1 MRSMQTDIGASDMN
15 TPHSDVLVHVTD
27 ALDERARVRLLE
39 RLGAEQGIRSVRAGA
54 RAGQLLLV
62 DYDRGAISALGI
74 LRCVQA
80 QGYAARLV
88 GM

>member
-1 MRSMQTDIGASDMN
+1 MSYEQTD
-15 TPHSDVLVHVTD
+15 VVVHVAQ
-27 ALDERARVRLLE
+27 ALDADGRHQLL
-39 RLGAEQGIRSVRAGA
+39 RNLGAEQGITRVRAHE
-54 RAGQLLLV
+54 RSGQLFLV
-62 DYDRGAISALGI
+62 DYDRRAISALGV

>member
-1 MRSMQTDIGASDMN
+1 MSFNAGAAEVNIDQTD
-15 TPHSDVLVHVTD
+15 VVVHVAQ
-27 ALDERARVRLLE
+27 ALDAGQRERLLDSLCAEPGIARAR
-39 RLGAEQGIRSVRAGA
+39 ADARS
-54 RAGQLLLV
+54 GQLLV
-62 DYDRGAISALGI
+62 IDYDRRAISALGI

>member
-1 MRSMQTDIGASDMN
+1 MSVGQ
-15 TPHSDVLVHVTD
+15 SDVVVCVAMPLD
-27 ALDERARVRLLE
+27 AGERSRLLE
-39 RLGAEQGIRSVRAGA
+39 RLGAEQGITRVRADA
-54 RAGQLLLV
+54 RSGQLLLV
-62 DYDRGAISALGI
+62 HYDQRAISALGI

>member
-1 MRSMQTDIGASDMN
+1 MSYQQTD
-15 TPHSDVLVHVTD
+15 VVVHVAQ
-27 ALDERARVRLLE
+27 ALDADRRDQLL
-39 RLGAEQGIRSVRAGA
+39 RNLGAEQGVTQVRAHA
-54 RAGQLLLV
+54 HSGQLFV
-62 DYDRGAISALGI
+62 IDYDRRAISALGV

>member
-1 MRSMQTDIGASDMN
+1 MRTDMGVNDMT

-27 ALDERARVRLLE
+27 ALDGPAYAHLLE
-39 RLGAEQGIRSVRAGA
+39 RLAAERGIRGVRGGA
-54 RAGQLLLV
+54 RAGQLLLI
-62 DYDRGAISALGI
+62 DYDRDAISALGI

>member
-1 MRSMQTDIGASDMN
+1 MSIGQ
-15 TPHSDVLVHVTD
+15 SDVIVHVGDPLD
-27 ALDERARVRLLE
+27 AGERSRLFETLDAEHGITRVR
-39 RLGAEQGIRSVRAGA
+39 AVAPS
-54 RAGQLLLV
+54 GQLFV
-62 DYDRGAISALGI
+62 IDYDQRAISALGV

>member
-1 MRSMQTDIGASDMN
+1 MQRGSDRSEHRPDG
-15 TPHSDVLVHVTD
+15 
-27 ALDERARVRLLE
+27 RR
-39 RLGAEQGIRSVRAGA
+39 GA
-54 RAGQLLLV
+54 RAQALDARQRERVLPESLCAEPGIARARADARSGQLLV
-62 DYDRGAISALGI
+62 IDYDRRAISALGI

>member
-1 MRSMQTDIGASDMN
+1 MSFGQ
-15 TPHSDVLVHVTD
+15 SDVVVHVGKP
-27 ALDERARVRLLE
+27 LDEGERSRLLE
-39 RLGAEQGIRSVRAGA
+39 SLDAQRGITRVRADA
-54 RAGQLLLV
+54 RSGQLFII
-62 DYDRGAISALGI
+62 DYDQRAISALGV

>member
-1 MRSMQTDIGASDMN
+1 MN
-15 TPHSDVLVHVTD
+15 NPHSDVLVHVTD
-27 ALDERARVRLLE
+27 ALDENAHARLLE
-39 RLGAEQGIRSVRAGA
+39 RLSAEQGIRGVHTGA

-62 DYDRGAISALGI
+62 DYDRRAISALGI

>member
-1 MRSMQTDIGASDMN
+1 MSIGQ
-15 TPHSDVLVHVTD
+15 SDVVVHVGKPLD
-27 ALDERARVRLLE
+27 AGERSRLLE
-39 RLGAEQGIRSVRAGA
+39 TLDAEQGITRVRADA
-54 RAGQLLLV
+54 SSGQLFII
-62 DYDRGAISALGI
+62 DYDRRAISALGV

>member
-1 MRSMQTDIGASDMN
+1 MSIDQTD
-15 TPHSDVLVHVTD
+15 VVVHVAQ
-27 ALDERARVRLLE
+27 ALDDRQRERLLE
-39 RLGAEQGIRSVRAGA
+39 SLCAEPGIA
-54 RAGQLLLV
+54 RARADARSGQLLV
-62 DYDRGAISALGI
+62 IDYDRRAISALGI

>member
-1 MRSMQTDIGASDMN
+1 MQSMHSTTGAIDMSIGQ
-15 TPHSDVLVHVTD
+15 SDVIVHVGEP
-27 ALDERARVRLLE
+27 LDTGERGRLLAT
-39 RLGAEQGIRSVRAGA
+39 LNAVHGITRAHADARS
-54 RAGQLLLV
+54 GQLFVV
-62 DYDRGAISALGI
+62 DYDQRAISALGV

>member
-1 MRSMQTDIGASDMN
+1 MSFNAGAAEVNIDQTD
-15 TPHSDVLVHVTD
+15 VVVHVAQ
-27 ALDERARVRLLE
+27 ALDAGQRERLLDS
-39 RLGAEQGIRSVRAGA
+39 LCAEPGIA
-54 RAGQLLLV
+54 RACADARSGQLLV
-62 DYDRGAISALGI
+62 IDYDRRAISALGI

>member
-1 MRSMQTDIGASDMN
+1 MN
-15 TPHSDVLVHVTD
+15 TGRTDVVVHIST
-27 ALDERARVRLLE
+27 ALDERQRDRLLE
-39 RLGAEQGIRSVRAGA
+39 RLGAEEGVTRVRSDGRS
-54 RAGQLLLV
+54 GQLFII
-62 DYDRGAISALGI
+62 DYDRRAISALGV